1 MMKYVCLQ
9 EAGKALTKFEK
20 YHHVW
25 KLDREEVLKD
35 LQERSPGVDEFEQ
48 IILSY
53 QSLSDEI
60 NTEPEYLLVGVIA
73 VYTGTL

>member
-1 MMKYVCLQ
+1 M
-9 EAGKALTKFEK
+9 
-20 YHHVW
+20 
-25 KLDREEVLKD
+25 LKD

-48 IILSY
+48 TIISY

-73 VYTGTL
+73 VYTGKKYYFLYNGSVFYCQFVKTTKPQSSL